1 MESEGVG
8 MMRTVRTV
16 LAGAFA
22 LVIATCT
29 VAGEQPKE
37 KGKGPRLTPTARTML
52 RIERFRAAVHELE
65 FTDEQGQKLEKI
77 RDEFEPKL
85 KEIHGKIAAILTEE
99 QKSAGEAAMK
109 SAKDSGKTEKD
120 RAYYEAIEA
129 AVKLTDA
136 QKEQLTKI
144 DPDLRALFKE
154 ASKKV
159 MDVLTPEQQAKLKEK
174 LPQPKKK

>member
-1 MESEGVG
+1 
-8 MMRTVRTV
+8 
-16 LAGAFA
+16 
-22 LVIATCT
+22 
-29 VAGEQPKE
+29 
-37 KGKGPRLTPTARTML
+37 
-52 RIERFRAAVHELE
+52 
-65 FTDEQGQKLEKI
+65 
-77 RDEFEPKL
+77 
-85 KEIHGKIAAILTEE
+85 
-99 QKSAGEAAMK
+99 MK